1 VDRRRTSRYD
11 RFAFNRE
18 RAKVAET
25 SIQPLVAATLDTTM
39 KVRGR
44 DGGKTIGTLHAF
56 MVHKRSGRA
65 MYAVLSLGGFLGVG
79 KHFYAVPIQLLAYDL
94 AADAYVASVEPKTL
108 EGGPNWSGAAPDFDQ
123 AYADRLASYYGAEKQ
138 DLTVG

>member
-1 VDRRRTSRYD
+1 M
-11 RFAFNRE
+11 
-18 RAKVAET
+18 AEA
-25 SIQPLVAATLDTTM
+25 SIQPLVAANLAGTM
-39 KVRGR
+39 KVRSR

-79 KHFYAVPIQLLAYDL
+79 RTYYPVPIQLLAYDL
-94 AADAYVASVEPKTL
+94 AADAYVSSVEAKTL
-108 EGGPNWSGAAPDFDQ
+108 EGGPNWSGSPPEFDQ
-123 AYADRLASYYGAEKQ
+123 AYADRVASYYGADKQ

>member
-1 VDRRRTSRYD
+1 
-11 RFAFNRE
+11 
-18 RAKVAET
+18 
-25 SIQPLVAATLDTTM
+25 
-39 KVRGR
+39 
-44 DGGKTIGTLHAF
+44 
-56 MVHKRSGRA
+56 
-65 MYAVLSLGGFLGVG
+65 MYAVLSLVGFLGVG
-79 KHFYAVPIQLLAYDL
+79 KHFYAVPIQRLAYDL

>member
-1 VDRRRTSRYD
+1 M
-11 RFAFNRE
+11 
-18 RAKVAET
+18 AET
-25 SIQPLVAATLDTTM
+25 SIQPLVAASLDTTM

-108 EGGPNWSGAAPDFDQ
+108 EGSPNWSGTAPDFDQ
-123 AYADRLASYYGAEKQ
+123 AYADRLASYYGADKQ